1 MVDCVACF
9 VRKGSEILLGRRT
22 DGSGSDSE
30 EDGDAG
36 GSDSGKGGDA
46 GEGKATGDGA
56 GDVWDVVHEA
66 VGADPESTA
75 VDAVEQIAEDATL
88 VRTGQPVYPDDD
100 TALHPF
106 LFDVS
111 VPLLKAG
118 TSERSGDVGEASG
131 VDGDTSL
138 DETALGDRFDET
150 EWAAPT
156 ELRRRETA
164 PGRWRAYDIVAPTV
178 RSIAAD
184 DEHGS
189 AYISLRAL
197 EVLRDRAA
205 TVVDEGGEDVDELVD
220 LAARL
225 RRARPSMAAL
235 HNRVNRAV
243 AESDG
248 TPAGIERAADEGIVR
263 ARRADADAAS
273 EAAARADDATVLTL
287 SRSGTV
293 LSALREA
300 DLRGL
305 FVAES
310 RPGNE
315 GVGVAES
322 LAADCSVTLHTDA
335 AIAHV
340 LHEEAVDMVLVG
352 ADTVL
357 PDGSV
362 VNKTG
367 TRTAALAADPEDAA
381 LFAVAASDK
390 VATEE
395 TVPLES
401 GDRSA
406 VYDGDAP
413 LDVRNPTFDVTPP
426 DLVDGVVTERGALS
440 PEEVSEVAA
449 ELRDLAKRAE
459 SPGDSP

>member
-1 MVDCVACF
+1 MTEYVACF
-9 VRKGSEILLGRRT
+9 VRRGSGILLGRRT
-22 DGSGSDSE
+22 DSGAT
-30 EDGDAG
+30 GAGRAG
-36 GSDSGKGGDA
+36 GTGDGGGTEKVEDAREGTEDGGDA
-46 GEGKATGDGA
+46 VGQQGSEHGV
-56 GDVWDVVHEA
+56 GDVWDIVHETA
-66 VGADPESTA
+66 GADPETTA
-75 VDAVEQIAEDATL
+75 VDAVERIADATL

-100 TALHPF
+100 TAVHPF

-111 VPLLKAG
+111 VPLLKEDA
-118 TSERSGDVGEASG
+118 SERSADSESTLGGTVASDAFEG
-131 VDGDTSL
+131 
-138 DETALGDRFDET
+138 T

-156 ELRRRETA
+156 ELLRRETP
-164 PGRWRAYDIVAPTV
+164 PGRWRAYEVVAPTV
-178 RSIAAD
+178 RSVAAD

-189 AYISLRAL
+189 AYISLRGL

-205 TVVDEGGEDVDELVD
+205 IVADESEDGSGELVD

-248 TPAGIERAADEGIVR
+248 TPEGIEAAAAEGIDR
-263 ARRADADAAS
+263 ALRADTDAAS
-273 EAAARADDATVLTL
+273 GAAQRADDAAVLTL
-287 SRSGTV
+287 SRSRTV

-300 DLRGL
+300 DARAL

-322 LAADCSVTLHTDA
+322 LAESCPVTLHTDA

-340 LHEEAVDMVLVG
+340 LREEPVDAVLVG
-352 ADTVL
+352 ADTVR
-357 PDGSV
+357 PDGGV

-367 TRTAALAADPEDAA
+367 TRVAALAADREGVPF
-381 LFAVAASDK
+381 LAVAASDK
-390 VATEE
+390 VATAE

-401 GDRSA
+401 GDRAA

-426 DLVDGVVTERGALS
+426 DLVDGVVTERGTLT
-440 PEEVSEVAA
+440 PDEVGEVAD
-449 ELRDLAKRAE
+449 ELRDLAARAQE
-459 SPGDSP
+459 

>member
-1 MVDCVACF
+1 MTDFVACF
-9 VRKGSEILLGRRT
+9 LRKGGEILLGRRA
-22 DGSGSDSE
+22 DGGAE
-30 EDGDAG
+30 RGDGD
-36 GSDSGKGGDA
+36 
-46 GEGKATGDGA
+46 
-56 GDVWDVVHEA
+56 WDVVREA
-66 VGADPESTA
+66 VGADPENTA
-75 VDAVEQIAEDATL
+75 ADAVERVADDATL
-88 VRTGQPVYPDDD
+88 VRTGEPVYLEDDGV
-100 TALHPF
+100 LYPY

-111 VPLLKAG
+111 VPLLRHGA
-118 TSERSGDVGEASG
+118 SERPTTDGEASP
-131 VDGDTSL
+131 DG
-138 DETALGDRFDET
+138 TALRDEFDET

-156 ELRRRETA
+156 ELRRRESVR
-164 PGRWRAYDIVAPTV
+164 GRWRAYEVVAPTV
-178 RSIAAD
+178 RSVAAD

-189 AYISLRAL
+189 AYLSLRAL

-205 TVVDEGGEDVDELVD
+205 TVADEGGDDTDELVD

-248 TPAGIERAADEGIVR
+248 TPAGIEAAAVDGIER

-273 EAAARADDATVLTL
+273 EAARRADDAAVLTL

-300 DLRGL
+300 DLREL

-310 RPGNE
+310 RPENE
-315 GVGVAES
+315 GVAVAET
-322 LAADCSVTLHTDA
+322 LAGDCPVTLHTDA
-335 AIAHV
+335 ATAHV
-340 LHEEAVDMVLVG
+340 LHEASVDIVLVG

-367 TRTAALAADPEDAA
+367 TRAAALAADREDAA
-381 LFAVAASDK
+381 LFVVAASDK
-390 VATEE
+390 VTTEE

-401 GDRSA
+401 GDRAA

-426 DLVDGVVTERGALS
+426 DLVDGVVTERGVLS
-440 PEEVSEVAA
+440 PDEVSSVAD
-449 ELRDLAKRAE
+449 ELRDLAERAE
-459 SPGDSP
+459 SPGDTR